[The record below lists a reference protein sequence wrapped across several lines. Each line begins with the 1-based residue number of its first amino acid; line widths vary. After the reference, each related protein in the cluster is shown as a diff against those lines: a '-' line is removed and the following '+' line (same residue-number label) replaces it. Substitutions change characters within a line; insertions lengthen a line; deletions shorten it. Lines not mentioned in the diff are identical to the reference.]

1 MTGPEEPETPEA
13 RKVERQIERELR
25 LRAEPPK
32 VLRISRKAIAIAAG
46 VGAIGLSAALYIA
59 TKPREKDLAQEQI
72 RTEGRSTPAEGVTS
86 LPRDY
91 SAIPKL
97 GPPLPGDFG
106 RPMLRQREEAEA
118 RADVPKASG
127 PGPDPAQQQRAQALA
142 QARASSL
149 FFQASRGNDSR
160 GAGEGLP
167 GADPPPPLATTPLA
181 TQPTGNTDSASSPS
195 TRLAAGTL
203 LSAALITA
211 IHSDLPGQ
219 VIAQITEPVRDTASG
234 TLTLIPQGSR
244 VIGEYDNALRAG
256 QSRVFVIWTQL
267 IYPDGRSITL
277 DKFPATD
284 AAGRTGLADRTD
296 YHWGGVA
303 KAAAVSTLLSV
314 AAQSGST
321 GDEGDIAR
329 ALRDGASDS
338 VARTGRQIVE
348 RDLGRAPTITIRA
361 GHPVRI
367 LLTKDLD
374 LESASAG

>member
-1 MTGPEEPETPEA
+1 MTGSEEPETLEP
-13 RKVERQIERELR
+13 RKVEKRIERELR

-46 VGAIGLSAALYIA
+46 VGAVGLSAALYVA
-59 TKPREKDLAQEQI
+59 TKPREKDPAQEQI

-118 RADVPKASG
+118 PADAPVAYK
-127 PGPDPAQQQRAQALA
+127 PGPDPTQQRRAQALA
-142 QARASSL
+142 QARSSSL
-149 FFQASRGNDSR
+149 FFQASRGNDISVADNGSPNADAPLQPASLSKLPTSNA
-160 GAGEGLP
+160 GASVSVS
-167 GADPPPPLATTPLA
+167 
-181 TQPTGNTDSASSPS
+181 N
-195 TRLAAGTL
+195 RLAAGTL

-244 VIGEYDNALRAG
+244 VIGEYDNALRSG
-256 QSRVFVIWTQL
+256 QSRVFVVWTRL

-277 DKFPATD
+277 DKFPTTD
-284 AAGRTGLADRTD
+284 AAGRTGLADRTE

-348 RDLGRAPTITIRA
+348 RELGRSPTITIRA

-374 LESASAG
+374 LGSAVPG

>member
-1 MTGPEEPETPEA
+1 MTQTDGAESPEP
-13 RKVERQIERELR
+13 RKVEQRIERELR

-32 VLRISRKAIAIAAG
+32 VLRISRKAIAFAVG
-46 VGAIGLSAALYIA
+46 VAAIGLSAALYVA
-59 TKPREKDLAQEQI
+59 TKPREKNLAQEQV

-106 RPMLRQREEAEA
+106 RPLLRQSQEAEA
-118 RADVPKASG
+118 RAGDPVAARPS
-127 PGPDPAQQQRAQALA
+127 PDPEQQQRAQALA
-142 QARASSL
+142 QARTSSL
-149 FFQASRGNDSR
+149 FSQASRSDDSR
-160 GAGEGLP
+160 VAIDGSPSVET
-167 GADPPPPLATTPLA
+167 PPQPATPPLTTQTSDYDL
-181 TQPTGNTDSASSPS
+181 SAHAN

-219 VIAQITEPVRDTASG
+219 VIAQITEPVRDTSSG
-234 TLTLIPQGSR
+234 SLTLIPQGSR
-244 VIGEYDNALRAG
+244 VIGEYDTTLRAG
-256 QSRVFVIWTQL
+256 QSRVFVVWTRL

-277 DKFPATD
+277 DRFPATD
-284 AAGRTGLADRTD
+284 AVGRTGLADRTD
-296 YHWGGVA
+296 FHWAGVA

-348 RDLGRAPTITIRA
+348 RELGRSPTITIRA

-374 LESASAG
+374 LRPAAAG